1 MAGNPAGLF
10 KLACNSANLNSV
22 VAGRATCP
30 SNSPG
35 PTVIYHTCLNWSPRE
50 PLDRRRA
57 ECGQIQ
63 PVTWS
68 LGRPLNGRFT
78 LLPAVEFRG
87 PHGRRVGPPG
97 EQLNL
102 DAHVD
107 VNPERDSESG
117 PLILSETGVRYQ
129 LDFLRV
135 GVREQ

>member
-1 MAGNPAGLF
+1 MSRSTADGL
-10 KLACNSANLNSV
+10 SAASSS
-22 VAGRATCP
+22 R
-30 SNSPG
+30 SPG
-35 PTVIYHTCLNWSPRE
+35 LQ
-50 PLDRRRA
+50 
-57 ECGQIQ
+57 G
-63 PVTWS
+63 
-68 LGRPLNGRFT
+68 GRLNGRFT

-117 PLILSETGVRYQ
+117 PLILPETGVRYQ